1 MVKCFI
7 SFFFYFSIPAER
19 KERFRGQWNGV
30 EAEGGAKEPGQEKW
44 GQWNERDSLF
54 KTQQLQ

>member
-1 MVKCFI
+1 MFYFI
-7 SFFFYFSIPAER
+7 FYFSIPAER